1 VAAAHGS
8 GLTHKVLQKAR
19 KGRALTVR
27 AQKKVLAAVAAHC
40 KSAGLPEPV
49 MADLFNY
56 RGR

>member
-1 VAAAHGS
+1 
-8 GLTHKVLQKAR
+8 VLQKAR